1 MTKNKGLRTKSP
13 APDVYP
19 PVVVGDIVDA
29 RIVMGHGAGGRKMH
43 RLIKNV
49 FVKQFGS
56 PALRKLADGAVLPGL
71 RVRMETSRQGGYS
84 HGFPRRKAVAV
95 PWTDLVMTTD
105 SYVVQPLFFPGGD
118 IGKLAV
124 CGTVNDL
131 VVMGAKP
138 YYISLAFVI
147 REGLEVTKLEMICR
161 SIAAECRK
169 AGVQVVTGDTKVIE
183 RGEADE
189 LYVNTTGI
197 GELLPRAQLGPE
209 QVKPGDRI
217 LINGPIGEHEAA
229 IAVARGAYRFRG
241 KAESD
246 CAALDGLVLP
256 LLAMGHDRNVFISDR
271 VPRLPKPAIRLMRD
285 PTRGGLATTLNE
297 FAEATGLGFVIDE
310 AALPISSHVHGVAE
324 LLGLSPL
331 YMANEGKVVVVADRK
346 VEGRLLVRMRRH
358 RLGKQSA
365 SIGEVVKG
373 PEGVWLKTRLG
384 SLRPLIMLE
393 GEQLPRIC

>member
-1 MTKNKGLRTKSP
+1 MTKSQTPEWN
-13 APDVYP
+13 P
-19 PVVVGDIVDA
+19 PGIIGDIVDP

-49 FVKQFGS
+49 FVKHFGS
-56 PALRKLADGAVLPGL
+56 PALRKLADGAVLG
-71 RVRMETSRQGGYS
+71 RFSGS
-84 HGFPRRKAVAV
+84 
-95 PWTDLVMTTD
+95 LVMTTD

-131 VVMGAKP
+131 VVMGARP
-138 YYISLAFVI
+138 LYISLAFVI
-147 REGLEVTKLEMICR
+147 REGLEVTKLEAICR
-161 SIAAECRK
+161 SIAAACRK

-183 RGEADE
+183 RGETEE
-189 LYVNTTGI
+189 LHINTTGI
-197 GELLPRAQLGPE
+197 GTLLPRADLGPE
-209 QVKPGDRI
+209 RVKPGNTI

-229 IAVARGAYRFRG
+229 IAVARGAYRFKGR
-241 KAESD
+241 AESD

-256 LLAMGHDRNVFISDR
+256 LLARPG
-271 VPRLPKPAIRLMRD
+271 IRLMRD
-285 PTRGGLATTLNE
+285 PTRGGLATTTNE

-310 AALPISSHVHGVAE
+310 AALPVSSHVHGVAE
-324 LLGLSPL
+324 LLGLNPL
-331 YMANEGKVVVVADRK
+331 YMANEGKVVVIADQK
-346 VEGRLLVRMRRH
+346 AQTRLLAGMRRH
-358 RLGKQSA
+358 RLGRQA
-365 SIGEVVKG
+365 ACIGEVVKK

>member
-1 MTKNKGLRTKSP
+1 MTKRAEGTRGT
-13 APDVYP
+13 V
-19 PVVVGDIVDA
+19 PV
-29 RIVMGHGAGGRKMH
+29 
-43 RLIKNV
+43 
-49 FVKQFGS
+49 
-56 PALRKLADGAVLPGL
+56 LA
-71 RVRMETSRQGGYS
+71 
-84 HGFPRRKAVAV
+84 
-95 PWTDLVMTTD
+95 MTTD

-131 VVMGAKP
+131 VVTGARP
-138 YYISLAFVI
+138 RYISLAFII
-147 REGLEVTKLEMICR
+147 REGLEVTKLEAICR
-161 SIAAECRK
+161 SIAGECRR
-169 AGVQVVTGDTKVIE
+169 AGVQVVTGDTKVVE

-189 LYVNTTGI
+189 IYVNTTGI
-197 GELLPRAQLGPE
+197 GTLLPNANLGPE

-229 IAVARGAYRFRG
+229 IAVARGVYRFKG
-241 KAESD
+241 KTESD
-246 CAALDGLVLP
+246 CAALDRLVLP
-256 LLAMGHDRNVFISDR
+256 LLAQGHDRNVPISDR
-271 VPRLPKPAIRLMRD
+271 VPHLANSGIRLMRD

-310 AALPISSHVHGVAE
+310 AVLPISSHVRGVAE

-331 YMANEGKVVVVADRK
+331 HMANEGKVVIIADRK
-346 VEGRLLVRMRRH
+346 AEARLLARMRANP
-358 RLGKQSA
+358 LGRQGA
-365 SIGEVVKG
+365 SIGEVVKK

>member
-1 MTKNKGLRTKSP
+1 MTKSRTP
-13 APDVYP
+13 EWNP
-19 PVVVGDIVDA
+19 PGIIGDIVDE

-49 FVKQFGS
+49 FVRHFGN
-56 PALRKLADGAVLPGL
+56 PALRKLADAAVLPGFG
-71 RVRMETSRQGGYS
+71 VSGYS
-84 HGFPRRKAVAV
+84 HGFPRRKGVAV
-95 PWTDLVMTTD
+95 PCARTRGTVPIFGKLVMTTD

-131 VVMGAKP
+131 AVMGAKP
-138 YYISLAFVI
+138 CYISLAFVI
-147 REGLEVTKLEMICR
+147 REGLEVTRLEVICR
-161 SIAAECRK
+161 SIAASCRK

-183 RGEADE
+183 RGEVEE

-197 GELLPRAQLGPE
+197 GTLLPCAQLGPE
-209 QVKPGDRI
+209 QVKPGDAI

-229 IAVARGAYRFRG
+229 IAVARGAYRFKG
-241 KAESD
+241 KAVSD
-246 CAALDGLVLP
+246 CAALDSLILP
-256 LLAMGHDRNVFISDR
+256 LLA
-271 VPRLPKPAIRLMRD
+271 KPGIRLMRD

-310 AALPISSHVHGVAE
+310 AALPVSGHVRGVAE

-346 VEGRLLVRMRRH
+346 AETRLLAGMRGN
-358 RLGKQSA
+358 RLGRQA
-365 SIGEVVKG
+365 AHIGEVVGK

>member
-1 MTKNKGLRTKSP
+1 
-13 APDVYP
+13 
-19 PVVVGDIVDA
+19 
-29 RIVMGHGAGGRKMH
+29 MGHGAGGRKMH

-49 FVKQFGS
+49 FVRNFGS
-56 PALRKLADGAVLPGL
+56 PTLRKLADGAVLPVFCTKMGT
-71 RVRMETSRQGGYS
+71 V
-84 HGFPRRKAVAV
+84 PRSARTRGTV
-95 PWTDLVMTTD
+95 PIFEKIVMTTD

-138 YYISLAFVI
+138 LYISLAFVI
-147 REGLEVTKLEMICR
+147 REGLEVTKLEAICR
-161 SIAAECRK
+161 SIAAACRK

-197 GELLPRAQLGPE
+197 GTLLPRAQLGPE
-209 QVKPGDRI
+209 HVKPGDSI
-217 LINGPIGEHEAA
+217 LINGAIGEHEAA
-229 IAVARGAYRFRG
+229 IAVARGAYRFKG

-246 CAALDGLVLP
+246 CAALDSLVLP
-256 LLAMGHDRNVFISDR
+256 LLA
-271 VPRLPKPAIRLMRD
+271 KPGIRLMRD

-297 FAEATGLGFVIDE
+297 FGEATGLGFVVDE
-310 AALPISSHVHGVAE
+310 AALPISGHVHGVAE
-324 LLGLSPL
+324 LLGLSPF

-346 VEGRLLVRMRRH
+346 AEVRLLARMRGN
-358 RLGKQSA
+358 RLGRQA
-365 SIGEVVKG
+365 THIGEVVKK